1 MLDAVNVRRIK
12 AYRRRNQTSARR
24 LIEQRKPAGPAGFD
38 FVSN

>member
-24 LIEQRKPAGPAGFD
+24 LIEQRKPASVRRRALI
-38 FVSN
+38 